1 VTDQAQDTPATIPDL
16 VSSAAP
22 GATIRDPNAIA
33 EQLRR
38 LQDVEHAATLAE
50 QPMRFAG
57 AQPGKTEDPATV
69 TAEELQAVADEKPEI
84 KKLPVELPDAKDGG
98 APAWAIIPDAL
109 LFPKGRV
116 TYFLRF
122 PARWTNTPK
131 KGITD
136 AQGVVWRQCIVW
148 AMSVGDKKFALGRS
162 MGDSLRASD
171 EMVKTTIR
179 SYDGKMTDLS
189 GSDLDVWW
197 DEVGEKVRGL
207 LQRVWSQSHFLKP
220 QEIDYFLKDCIEV
233 RSAG

>member
-1 VTDQAQDTPATIPDL
+1 MTTDQAVPATIPDL
-16 VSSAAP
+16 VSATPA
-22 GATIRDPNAIA
+22 GATITDPAAIA
-33 EQLRR
+33 EQLKR
-38 LQDVEHAATLAE
+38 LQDVEHASGLAE

-57 AQPGKTEDPATV
+57 EQAAKSEDPATV
-69 TAEELQAVADEKPEI
+69 TPEELKAVQDEKPEI
-84 KKLPVELPDAKDGG
+84 KPLPNDLPDAKDGG
-98 APAWAIIPDAL
+98 APAWAILPHDI

-122 PARWTNTPK
+122 PARWTNTPN
-131 KGITD
+131 KGLVD
-136 AQGVVWRQCIVW
+136 ANGVRWRQCIVW

-179 SYDGKMTDLS
+179 SYDGKLTDMS
-189 GSDLDVWW
+189 NADLDVWW